1 MPPSTTKSEATACV
15 LRDAPGIQ
23 TVWLVEVPI
32 TATATKMYQATT
44 YPNSALIFLQG
55 ERGRSIPPGVATR
68 LLPTV
73 RAAIEREKATRTT

>member
-1 MPPSTTKSEATACV
+1 MARSTKPEATACV
-15 LRDAPGIQ
+15 LREAPGVQ

-44 YPNSALIFLQG
+44 YPNSTLICLRG
-55 ERGRSIPPGVATR
+55 ERGRAIPSGVAVK

-73 RAAIEREKATRTT
+73 RAAIERAKAATTT